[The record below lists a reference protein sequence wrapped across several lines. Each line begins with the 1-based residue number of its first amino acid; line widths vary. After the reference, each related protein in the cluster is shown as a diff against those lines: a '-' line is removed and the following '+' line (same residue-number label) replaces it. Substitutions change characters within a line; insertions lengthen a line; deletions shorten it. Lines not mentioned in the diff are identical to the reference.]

1 MIQSAMKEPTCQKDH
16 PAEYKNNGRPTT
28 NQISLEP
35 NRNNL
40 AKDKVFI
47 LLDLLRNVFN
57 VFDGF
62 LVSHG
67 PGTLKL
73 EILLRFCVKMM
84 GLNLQKSILER
95 S

>member
-40 AKDKVFI
+40 ARDKVFI

-62 LVSHG
+62 NN
-67 PGTLKL
+67 PKL
-73 EILLRFCVKMM
+73 LSYKINENRQRDSNNIKVYR
-84 GLNLQKSILER
+84 E
-95 S
+95 